1 MKTVKWG
8 ILSTAKIGL
17 TKVIPALRKS
27 SFIEVTAI
35 ASRGI
40 EAAQAAAGSIGIG
53 KAYGS
58 YEELLADPG
67 IDAVYNPLPNHL
79 HVPWTLK
86 AARAGKHVLCE
97 KPIALN
103 ASEIEQLREVEG
115 SPSSSGAV
123 GQSKKVLIMEG
134 FMVRHSTQWQ
144 AARERIRAGELGPVQ
159 LIQSY
164 FSYNNPD
171 PNNIRNKLD
180 IGGGGLMDIGCYP
193 ITAGRFFFEAE
204 PKRVIALVER
214 SAAFGTDVITSGLLD
229 FGEGRQLSFSVST
242 AMARGQ
248 LLTIFGPDKRLTIT
262 VPYNAQPDE
271 PNIWLTDDGSALNG
285 SSAKVHAMDV
295 SDQYTHM
302 AEDFS
307 RAILGEIPLPYGLDD
322 ARASMRVIDA
332 LFRSEHSGKWETV

>member
-1 MKTVKWG
+1 MKKVKWG

-17 TKVIPALRKS
+17 AKVIPAMRKS
-27 SFIEVTAI
+27 HLIEVAAI

-40 EAAQAAAGSIGIG
+40 EAAQGAANSIGIE

-58 YEELLADPG
+58 YEDLLADPE

-79 HVPWTLK
+79 HVPWTLR
-86 AARAGKHVLCE
+86 AAQAGKHVLCE
-97 KPIALN
+97 KPMALS
-103 ASEIEQLREVEG
+103 AAEIDELAAVEG
-115 SPSSSGAV
+115 
-123 GQSKKVLIMEG
+123 KVLIMEG
-134 FMVRHSTQWQ
+134 FMVRHSTQWR
-144 AARERIRAGELGPVQ
+144 AARERIQAGELGPVK
-159 LIQSY
+159 LIQSF

-180 IGGGGLMDIGCYP
+180 VGGGGLMDIGCYP
-193 ITAGRFFFEAE
+193 IVAGRFFFDAE

-214 SAAFGTDVITSGLLD
+214 SQAFGTDVITSGLLD

-242 AMARGQ
+242 GLARGQ

-271 PNIWLTDDGSALNG
+271 PNSWSTDDGSALNG
-285 SSAKVHAMDV
+285 SSAHWHHMDV

-307 RAILGEIPLPYGLDD
+307 RAVLGEIPLPYRLDD
-322 ARASMRVIDA
+322 ARANMRVIDA
-332 LFRSEHSGKWETV
+332 LFRSEKSGKWEMVG